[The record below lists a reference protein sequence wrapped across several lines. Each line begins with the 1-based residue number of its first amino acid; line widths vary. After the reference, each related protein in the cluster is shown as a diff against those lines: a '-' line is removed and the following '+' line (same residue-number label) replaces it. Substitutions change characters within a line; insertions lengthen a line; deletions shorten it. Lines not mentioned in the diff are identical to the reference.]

1 MTQRKQRWKSTK
13 VEGYDRSLIDLYET
27 YRCSM
32 HTQRQ
37 RLDRYMRGRQR
48 VRPPLFAA
56 IVDFLSEENRL
67 PFSNDDTFHQDIY
80 RLAP

>member
-1 MTQRKQRWKSTK
+1 MMQRKQRWKNTK
-13 VEGYDRSLIDLYET
+13 VKGYDRPLIDLSET
-27 YRCSM
+27 YRFSID
-32 HTQRQ
+32 TQRQ

-56 IVDFLSEENRL
+56 IGSFLREENRL